1 MKSNDLLDIKFDENG
16 HLTDYRAWTQSLGER
31 LAKQDKF
38 ALNQNHWQII
48 DLVRNIYLKTET
60 TPPMRLLIKVI
71 KNQLDEEKASSRYLY
86 QLFPDGP
93 VRLACKYGGLPKPKH
108 CI

>member
-1 MKSNDLLDIKFDENG
+1 MKSSHAINLDENG
-16 HLTDYRAWTQSLGER
+16 HLCDYLEWEKSVGEY
-31 LAKQDKF
+31 LAAQDEF
-38 ALNQNHWQII
+38 DLNQQHWKII

-71 KNQLDEEKASSRYLY
+71 KNELNENMASSRYLY
-86 QLFPDGP
+86 QLFPEGP